1 MAIKLQKN
9 TSIYLKNTIK
19 SHFLTL
25 LLVFTLWNNN
35 HVILLANHEALCCY
49 LVTKPYPYPGGLRS
63 VGSHRV
69 GYDWSNLA
77 AVAAASHIQLTA
89 IPWTIAHQAPLSM
102 GFPRQEH
109 WSRLPFPSPGDLPNP
124 QINPAPYLLHWQVD
138 SLPLSHQGN
147 PIKTVQTIVKNPSR
161 RKSSLNNFY
170 IYWLS
175 VWCQG
180 CQLVSFWS

>member
-124 QINPAPYLLHWQVD
+124 GIKPRSPTLAGRFLTTEPWGKPYERLYRNTYSWHYFQKALLIPLYLMVVSTQQLLLN
-138 SLPLSHQGN
+138 SLF
-147 PIKTVQTIVKNPSR
+147 I
-161 RKSSLNNFY
+161 FE
-170 IYWLS
+170 
-175 VWCQG
+175 
-180 CQLVSFWS
+180 